1 MKVFKNRKELLNE
14 ALTSA
19 ILDFPQPSQAGA
31 QRRQVN
37 QTFDYG
43 TQPMQYSSDYNH

>member
-19 ILDFPQPSQAGA
+19 ILDFPQPSQTV
-31 QRRQVN
+31 QRRPAN
-37 QTFDYG
+37 
-43 TQPMQYSSDYNH
+43 

>member
-19 ILDFPQPSQAGA
+19 ILDFPQPTQAA

-43 TQPMQYSSDYNH
+43 TQPMQYSSDYNY

>member
-19 ILDFPQPSQAGA
+19 ILDFPQPNHPA
-31 QRRQVN
+31 QRRLVN

-43 TQPMQYSSDYNH
+43 TQPMQYSSDYNQ